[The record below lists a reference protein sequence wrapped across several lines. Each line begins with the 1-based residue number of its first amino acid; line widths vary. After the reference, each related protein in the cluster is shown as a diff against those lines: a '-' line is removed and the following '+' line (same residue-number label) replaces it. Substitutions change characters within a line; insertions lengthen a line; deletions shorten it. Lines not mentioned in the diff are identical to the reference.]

1 MSNAVR
7 TIAFVVVAAVL
18 TGVAMMSQPDIG
30 EPGLYND
37 QGQEF
42 FADFKEPEQAV
53 ALEVVTW
60 DDKLSTPRPFR
71 VQLKDG
77 RWSIPSHHDYP
88 ADAKKQMSDAAGL
101 LIGLTRDGIRSDD
114 QAQHASF
121 GVIDPMDAGLDN
133 EGRGTLVK
141 LEDPSGN
148 ELAALIIG
156 NEVEGRNGLRY
167 VRTPGKKRTYM
178 ASLASVP
185 STAFEEWIDDKL
197 LEAPSSEITK
207 LVFDNYSIDEATGV
221 QELGEVVA
229 AEKGDTDW
237 SIGEVPEGKEVDQ
250 DALRDVTYAVGD
262 LKIVGV
268 RKKPEGLSRDLTQAT
283 GIQLTTDSVM
293 SLQSRG
299 FYMTR
304 AGDLLS
310 NEGDVNVITNKGV
323 EFKLRFGEILYGE
336 GDSVTAGSDAEAKA
350 KADPANPDSPEGETE
365 EKEEIAAN
373 RFLMI
378 TARFS
383 EDFLDKPTG
392 TLLTQA
398 QLNERRLARTLVE
411 KVRGAI
417 TAYKAAHDGAPPA
430 SFADLLDGDEPVLD
444 RLDNDSWGN
453 ELELRV
459 TNGDAPNAIVVCL
472 GADGVEGGE
481 GINADLSSD
490 DLSGEDAF
498 QKTFDDT
505 EAFNKLVTDGQAL
518 AQKMTER
525 FAPWYYVISDES
537 FKKLKKTREE
547 LIKDPDPEEEA
558 APVGPMGPG
567 APFPPPGG

>member
-1 MSNAVR
+1 MNNAAR
-7 TIAFVVVAAVL
+7 TIAFVVAAAVL
-18 TGVAMMSQPDIG
+18 TGVAKFSQPDIG

-42 FADFKEPEQAV
+42 FPDFKEAEQAV

-77 RWSIPSHHDYP
+77 RWTIPSHHDYP

-121 GVIDPMDAGLDN
+121 GVVDPMDAGLDN
-133 EGRGTLVK
+133 TGRGTLVK
-141 LEDPSGN
+141 MEDASGN
-148 ELAALIIG
+148 EVAALIIG

-178 ASLASVP
+178 AKLANVP
-185 STAFEEWIDDKL
+185 STRFEDWIDEKL
-197 LEAPSSEITK
+197 LEAPSHEITQ

-221 QELGEVVA
+221 QEVGEIVSA
-229 AEKGDTDW
+229 KKGTSDW
-237 SIGEVPEGKEVDQ
+237 ELDQVPEGKEVDQ
-250 DALRDVTYAVGD
+250 DALRNITYAVGD

-268 RKKPEGLSRDLTQAT
+268 RQKPEGLSRDLTQAT
-283 GIQLTTDSVM
+283 GIQLTNDSVF

-304 AGDLLS
+304 SGDLLS
-310 NEGDVNVITNKGV
+310 NEGDINVVTKKGV
-323 EFKLRFGEILYGE
+323 EYKLRFGEILYGE
-336 GDSVTAGSDAEAKA
+336 GDTVTAGSASEGKA
-350 KADPANPDSPEGETE
+350 TDDNEGTEGEE
-365 EKEEIAAN
+365 GEDALAAN

-392 TLLTQA
+392 PLLTQSELA
-398 QLNERRLARTLVE
+398 ERKVAKSLIE
-411 KVRGAI
+411 KVRTAI
-417 TAYKAAHDGAPPA
+417 TTYKAAHDGAPPA
-430 SFADLLDGDEPVLD
+430 SFADLLDGEDAPLKTLEKDP
-444 RLDNDSWGN
+444 WGN
-453 ELELRV
+453 ELVLHLTE
-459 TNGDAPNAIVVCL
+459 GDAPVAVITSL

-481 GINADLSSD
+481 GNNADLKSD
-490 DLSGEDAF
+490 DLSGEAAF
-498 QKTFDDT
+498 QKTYDDT
-505 EAFNKLVTDGQAL
+505 EAFAKKVTEGKEL
-518 AQKMTER
+518 AQKMTQR

-537 FKKLKKTREE
+537 FKKLKKVRAD
-547 LIKDPDPEEEA
+547 LVKDPGEDEHDDEHDDEDFGGA
-558 APVGPMGPG
+558 FGPIG
-567 APFPPPGG
+567 PPGG